1 MVIVSISMYVWQPQC
16 IVDYWGRCVRGFP
29 QKSLLSWLVVVLL
42 ERGGVRGEDR
52 HRLWG
57 RAGRLALY
65 LGILGWR
72 ELAMELPVELVG
84 GFLDHAATAYN
95 TLHLSPAGGER
106 HWGHFWLPSWPE
118 LVAGVVNHVLGS
130 DPLGLVEERLLLRL
144 CQHLPLGAKPARDL
158 WALHLWVGLSNF
170 SPFNPWPH
178 QKCVQRS
185 LDVLLLVICL
195 RAGGGGGW
203 RGGGPFGHHLD
214 HGGHRRQVRARPG
227 VVWHLVDGR
236 HVVHHA
242 ARAGQRCHPL
252 LISFAREIGSSLV
265 QSSRR
270 TELFGPIFTQWEMQT
285 SSYVHH
291 SNDIADSSCIAHF
304 CQCCSHPL
312 SNIA

>member
-1 MVIVSISMYVWQPQC
+1 M
-16 IVDYWGRCVRGFP
+16 GRDFICKAF
-29 QKSLLSWLVVVLL
+29 
-42 ERGGVRGEDR
+42 
-52 HRLWG
+52 
-57 RAGRLALY
+57 
-65 LGILGWR
+65 
-72 ELAMELPVELVG
+72 
-84 GFLDHAATAYN
+84 
-95 TLHLSPAGGER
+95 
-106 HWGHFWLPSWPE
+106 
-118 LVAGVVNHVLGS
+118 
-130 DPLGLVEERLLLRL
+130 
-144 CQHLPLGAKPARDL
+144 
-158 WALHLWVGLSNF
+158 
-170 SPFNPWPH
+170 
-178 QKCVQRS
+178 
-185 LDVLLLVICL
+185 LVICL